1 MDIDANNIVKSKLID
16 AKTNSKY
23 FISYLDKFIKPL
35 VLILPK
41 MSGYFKKFKVKDG
54 AKDKN
59 NKLMSFCIDQEKL
72 LEKNKT
78 I

>member
-1 MDIDANNIVKSKLID
+1 
-16 AKTNSKY
+16 
-23 FISYLDKFIKPL
+23 
-35 VLILPK
+35 

-54 AKDKN
+54 AKDNN

-78 I
+78 IQTKIENLN